1 MQAYVIYFLQ
11 DAHNAWSVHM
21 YMHTVF
27 VPKMVFTVY
36 ISLFAIPVC
45 LAWFVPQSGVHIYIL
60 NGTAQAVKPLNPDLC

>member
-1 MQAYVIYFLQ
+1 
-11 DAHNAWSVHM
+11 M

-36 ISLFAIPVC
+36 ISLFEIPVC